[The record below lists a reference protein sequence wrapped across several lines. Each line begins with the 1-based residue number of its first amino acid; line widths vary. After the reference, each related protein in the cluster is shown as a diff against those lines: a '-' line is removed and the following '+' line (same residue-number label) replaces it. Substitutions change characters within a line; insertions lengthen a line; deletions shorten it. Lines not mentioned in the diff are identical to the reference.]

1 MPDDTIQKHTP
12 HGSFASGEKDIQV
25 GSVGH
30 YDLTPPA
37 GGMIYY
43 SQIRPF
49 EHRKF
54 ANPAPLGL
62 SAFGLSL
69 FVLSCVN
76 THTRGVTTPNIAIP
90 TALAY
95 GGLVQLLS
103 GMW

>member
-1 MPDDTIQKHTP
+1 MSDDTIEKHTP
-12 HGSFASGEKDIQV
+12 HGSLGSTEKDAQF
-25 GSVGH
+25 GYVGH

-37 GGMIYY
+37 GGMVYLN
-43 SQIRPF
+43 QIRPF
-49 EHRKF
+49 EHRRF

-62 SAFGLSL
+62 SAFGLTL

-76 THTRGVTTPNIAIP
+76 THTRGITTPNIAVP
-90 TALAY
+90 AAMGY